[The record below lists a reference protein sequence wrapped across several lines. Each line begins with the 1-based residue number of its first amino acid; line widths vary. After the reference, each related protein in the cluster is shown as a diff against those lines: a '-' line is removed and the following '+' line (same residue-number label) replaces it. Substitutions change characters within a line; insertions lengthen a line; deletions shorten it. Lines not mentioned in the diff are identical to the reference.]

1 MSMMILGYERSNF
14 TTKDDTKITGYSV
27 YVSREIDPERG
38 EGNAVERVYL
48 TDKKLSASNVDLEGS
63 VGREI
68 VIYYNRYGK
77 PERIVLGA

>member
-38 EGNAVERVYL
+38 EGTA
-48 TDKKLSASNVDLEGS
+48 A
-63 VGREI
+63 
-68 VIYYNRYGK
+68 
-77 PERIVLGA
+77 ERIYPGVE